1 MYIKQK
7 MVFINGEEIK
17 KALKENSLTAHSVS
31 EALGKN
37 KNFIT
42 NAINRNKISEDA
54 LNDFCTL
61 TNTTPNRFTANGRF
75 VKIMNEYEAEEEP
88 VVAKKDIKASLKPQE
103 GPIETRTGKILQ
115 GVPKMKFDNI
125 TAGNITSGT
134 INEEALKSDENV
146 YEKRWSELKKAVAQ
160 MFVDGNE
167 IEITDV
173 IGIITKI
180 ERIKE

>member
-1 MYIKQK
+1 MYVKQK
-7 MVFINGEEIK
+7 MVFINGEELK
-17 KALKENSLTAHSVS
+17 RALIENSLTAQSVS
-31 EALGKN
+31 EALGKS
-37 KNFIT
+37 KNFI
-42 NAINRNKISEDA
+42 AKVIYRNKISEDA

-75 VKIMNEYEAEEEP
+75 VKIMDECEAEEEP

-103 GPIETRTGKILQ
+103 GPIETRTGKILH
-115 GVPKMKFDNI
+115 GVPKMEFNNI

-134 INEEALKSDENV
+134 ISAEALESEENV
-146 YEKRWSELKKAVAQ
+146 YKKRWSELKKAVAQ

-173 IGIITKI
+173 VGIITKI
-180 ERIKE
+180 ERITE